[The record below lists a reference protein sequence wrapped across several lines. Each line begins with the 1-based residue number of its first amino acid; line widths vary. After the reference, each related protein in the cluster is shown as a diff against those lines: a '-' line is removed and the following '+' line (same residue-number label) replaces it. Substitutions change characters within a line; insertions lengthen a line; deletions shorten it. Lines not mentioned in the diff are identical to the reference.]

1 MKKIAVFTGLM
12 AALFLVSCNSKK
24 EEKEE
29 VTKFTVTNPVR
40 IDTCFTKQYVT
51 QIKSVRNIEIR
62 TQEKGYLQKIYV
74 DEGQYV
80 KAGQVLFQIMPTQF
94 QAELLKAQAE
104 AKGAEIEL
112 QNTKILVDKKI
123 VSKNEQALAMA
134 KLEQARAEVSLAK
147 LHLSF
152 TEIRAPFSGTIDRI
166 PLKLGSLVDEGALLT
181 SLSDNSQ
188 MFAYF
193 NVSEPEYLNYQ
204 TDVKDRGETKVGL
217 LLANEQLFKYK
228 GNVEVIE
235 SEFNSETGNISFR
248 ARFPNSDKLL
258 KNGESGE
265 IQMIVPQHNALVIP
279 QKATYEIQDKKY
291 VFVVDKNNVVKS
303 REITI
308 TGEMPDLYVVK
319 SGITENEKILLEGV
333 QKVKEDDIIKYAFQK
348 PSEVLNHLK
357 LKAE

>member
-1 MKKIAVFTGLM
+1 M